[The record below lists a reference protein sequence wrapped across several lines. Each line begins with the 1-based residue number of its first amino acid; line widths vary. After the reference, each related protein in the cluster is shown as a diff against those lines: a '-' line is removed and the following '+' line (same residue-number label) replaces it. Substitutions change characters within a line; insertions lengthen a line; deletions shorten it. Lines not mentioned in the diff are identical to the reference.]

1 MHGVL
6 RSTPVDGPDVLV
18 PFSGPV
24 LTGTL
29 ERRYKRFF
37 VDVLLDDGGAGRG
50 QGRRARQVT
59 AHTPNTGA
67 MTGLL
72 ERGAKVLLTHDASP
86 TRKLA
91 YTLQAIEAP
100 CDDGARTWVGTNT
113 LLPNRLVEAAIRS
126 GVVRELGGYGSIRR
140 EVKYGS
146 DGRSRVDLLL
156 DDHRRG
162 RPRCFVEVKSVTL
175 REGRMALFPDAVSER
190 GQKHLRELAA
200 RARAGDRA
208 AMVYVAQRTDC
219 AAFGPA
225 EDVDPAY
232 ARALR
237 GAKEAGVVV
246 VCLVG
251 AVERRGVRVVGRLP
265 VRLPREAPRGT
276 R

>member
-1 MHGVL
+1 MPF
-6 RSTPVDGPDVLV
+6 TAPVRRGR
-18 PFSGPV
+18 F
-24 LTGTL
+24 

-37 VDVLLDDGGAGRG
+37 VDVRLDEDNGEA
-50 QGRRARQVT
+50 QTIT

-72 ERGAKVLLTHDASP
+72 EPGARVLLTYDASP
-86 TRKLA
+86 TRKLE

-113 LLPNRLVEAAIRS
+113 HLPNRLVEEALSS
-126 GVVRELGGYGSIRR
+126 GFVRELTGYRSIRR

-156 DDHRRG
+156 EEHRRG
-162 RPRCFVEVKSVTL
+162 RPPCFVEVKSVTL

-190 GQKHLRELAA
+190 GQKHLHELAL
-200 RARAGDRA
+200 RVREGDRA

-225 EDVDPAY
+225 ERVDPAY

-237 GAKEAGVVV
+237 EAKAAGVLV
-246 VCLVG
+246 VCLV
-251 AVERRGVRVVGRLP
+251 ASVDERGVRVVGRLP
-265 VRLPREAPRGT
+265 VRLGRGPR
-276 R
+276 